1 MKTRLFSK
9 CFAVSITLGAAVLGG
24 AVQAQQDGDKKAAG
38 EPKVLR
44 IIAFGAHPDDA
55 EFQIGGSALKWA
67 ALGHKVKFVSCTNG
81 DIGHWEMSGGELAK
95 RRTAE
100 VQECA
105 KRLGIE
111 VEVLDIHDGEL
122 EHDLETRKIIARKI
136 REWQADIVF
145 GHRPNDYHP
154 DHRNVGLLVRDAA
167 FMVMVPNYVPDTPPI
182 RHRTAFFYFPDRF
195 TRPYPFEADV
205 AVSIDEVFKKK
216 VQAVDALESQVY
228 EGGAL
233 GNENTAKQ
241 RFADD
246 PKRRLLALEQTW
258 KNRQGRIANNYRDT
272 LVEWYGEESGK
283 AVQYAEAF
291 ELCEYGHQPS
301 KAELRR
307 LFPFFP
313 EARKVAAADSA
324 AKAGTTEKAK

>member
-1 MKTRLFSK
+1 MKTYSSWIFLTVSVAL
-9 CFAVSITLGAAVLGG
+9 FAVWDAPVM
-24 AVQAQQDGDKKAAG
+24 AQEDDKKPTP
-38 EPKVLR
+38 ERPLR

-55 EFQIGGSALKWA
+55 EFQIGGTASKWV

-81 DIGHWEMSGGELAK
+81 DIGHWKMSGGELAK

-122 EHDLETRKIIARKI
+122 EHNLETRKVIARLI
-136 REWQADIVF
+136 RDWQADIVF

-182 RHRTAFFYFPDRF
+182 RHRTTFFYFPDNF
-195 TRPYPFEADV
+195 TKPYPFEADV
-205 AVSIDEVFKKK
+205 AVSIDDVFEKKMDGL
-216 VQAVDALESQVY
+216 DALESQVY
-228 EGGAL
+228 DGGAL
-233 GNENTAKQ
+233 GNPETPRQ

-246 PKRRLLALEQTW
+246 PVRRKKMLTASWQNRHGRLTKRFRE
-258 KNRQGRIANNYRDT
+258 T
-272 LVEWYGEESGK
+272 LVKWYGEETGN
-283 AVQYAEAF
+283 AVKYTEAF
-291 ELCEYGHQPS
+291 ELCEYGHKPS
-301 KAELRR
+301 EADLRR
-307 LFPFFP
+307 LFPFLP
-313 EARKVAAADSA
+313 
-324 AKAGTTEKAK
+324 KAEKKAE